1 MTEVAQAMTIRV
13 KYDELA
19 QGAHAIDLMSFGE
32 SIQGLSKILSTVGEF
47 TINGKY
53 IRKYSAHTVKV
64 ITDAKLS
71 PGSIDLTVLLVGA
84 SSGLL
89 GSVIT
94 PLLQYILSRKDKKE
108 MEHLAKALEQALA
121 QNKELAENSQKMTE
135 SLLKTI
141 ERMADSL
148 SKASVETMA
157 PIGKSCGKISL
168 FDGNE
173 TTPFVTADKTLKEY
187 LSEESESSIE
197 EPNTYTGTLTELD
210 KITGTCKITLSND
223 EDDTRIAAEIWDP
236 SFKLERENVY
246 ITSFSKDQPITFTAK
261 SQLDKDGNIVKFFI
275 SDAKTT

>member
-1 MTEVAQAMTIRV
+1 MTAVTQVMTIRV
-13 KYDELA
+13 KYDELV

-53 IRKYSAHTVKV
+53 IRKYSAHTVRV
-64 ITDAKLS
+64 TTDAKLL

-141 ERMADSL
+141 ERMADGL
-148 SKASVETMA
+148 TKASVETMA
-157 PIGKSCGKISL
+157 PIGKSCGKIAL

-173 TTPFVTADKTLKEY
+173 TTPFVTADKSLKEY

-197 EPNTYTGTLTELD
+197 ESSTYSGTLTELD

-275 SDAKTT
+275 SDAKVS

>member
-1 MTEVAQAMTIRV
+1 MTAVTQAMTIRV
-13 KYDELA
+13 KYDELV

-53 IRKYSAHTVKV
+53 IRKYSAHTVRV
-64 ITDAKLS
+64 TTDAKLL

-141 ERMADSL
+141 ERMADGL
-148 SKASVETMA
+148 TKASVETMS
-157 PIGKSCGKISL
+157 PIGKSCGKIAL

-173 TTPFVTADKTLKEY
+173 TTPFVTADKSLKEY

-197 EPNTYTGTLTELD
+197 ESSTYSGTLTELD

-275 SDAKTT
+275 SDAKVS

>member
-71 PGSIDLTVLLVGA
+71 SGSIDLTVLLVGA

-89 GSVIT
+89 GSFIT

-141 ERMADSL
+141 ERMADGL

>member
-1 MTEVAQAMTIRV
+1 MTAVTQAMTIRV
-13 KYDELA
+13 KYDELV

-53 IRKYSAHTVKV
+53 IRKYSAHTVRV
-64 ITDAKLS
+64 TTDAKLL

-141 ERMADSL
+141 ERMADGL
-148 SKASVETMA
+148 TKASVETMA
-157 PIGKSCGKISL
+157 PIGKSCGKIAL

-173 TTPFVTADKTLKEY
+173 TTPFVTADKSLKEY

-197 EPNTYTGTLTELD
+197 ESSTYSGTLTELD

-275 SDAKTT
+275 SDAKVS